1 MNIEFTPT
9 FCYVMAFAAVLI
21 ATISQILLK
30 QQANTTGQKKSGF
43 IWKFLNVRVIVS
55 YGLLFLSLALNQ
67 VALICVPVSVLPCI
81 TATSFIWI
89 QCHLFARATQQE
101 KDSGCHHYF
110 GGDRHLPTVKRIPE
124 KAKEPVDNWLRS
136 GIMKVPGH
144 ADRRLTLSSFVK
156 RSNQNLGRG
165 GYFFFLL

>member
-67 VALICVPVSVLPCI
+67 VALICVPVSVL
-81 TATSFIWI
+81 
-89 QCHLFARATQQE
+89 R
-101 KDSGCHHYF
+101 
-110 GGDRHLPTVKRIPE
+110 
-124 KAKEPVDNWLRS
+124 
-136 GIMKVPGH
+136 
-144 ADRRLTLSSFVK
+144 
-156 RSNQNLGRG
+156 
-165 GYFFFLL
+165 

>member
-55 YGLLFLSLALNQ
+55 
-67 VALICVPVSVLPCI
+67 
-81 TATSFIWI
+81 
-89 QCHLFARATQQE
+89 
-101 KDSGCHHYF
+101 
-110 GGDRHLPTVKRIPE
+110 
-124 KAKEPVDNWLRS
+124 
-136 GIMKVPGH
+136 
-144 ADRRLTLSSFVK
+144 
-156 RSNQNLGRG
+156 
-165 GYFFFLL
+165 

>member
-1 MNIEFTPT
+1 MNIEFTPA
-9 FCYVMAFAAVLI
+9 FCYAMAFAAVLI

-30 QQANTTGQKKSGF
+30 RQANTTGQNKSGF

-89 QCHLFARATQQE
+89 FLFSAIFLHERPSKRKIWALSSSWPVFPSPGCK
-101 KDSGCHHYF
+101 KDSRKSKG
-110 GGDRHLPTVKRIPE
+110 
-124 KAKEPVDNWLRS
+124 AS
-136 GIMKVPGH
+136 
-144 ADRRLTLSSFVK
+144 
-156 RSNQNLGRG
+156 
-165 GYFFFLL
+165 

>member
-67 VALICVPVSVLPCI
+67 VALIYVPVSVLPCI

-89 QCHLFARATQQE
+89 FLFSAIFLHERP
-101 KDSGCHHYF
+101 S
-110 GGDRHLPTVKRIPE
+110 KRKILGVIIIL
-124 KAKEPVDNWLRS
+124 A
-136 GIMKVPGH
+136 GI
-144 ADRRLTLSSFVK
+144 AISRL
-156 RSNQNLGRG
+156 
-165 GYFFFLL
+165 

>member
-89 QCHLFARATQQE
+89 FLFSAIFLHEQTQQE

-110 GGDRHLPTVKRIPE
+110 GGDRHLPTVKKDSR
-124 KAKEPVDNWLRS
+124 KS
-136 GIMKVPGH
+136 
-144 ADRRLTLSSFVK
+144 K
-156 RSNQNLGRG
+156 RASCQLAPFRYNESTGACR
-165 GYFFFLL
+165 

>member
-89 QCHLFARATQQE
+89 FLFSAIFLHERPS
-101 KDSGCHHYF
+101 KRNSGCHHYF
-110 GGDRHLPTVKRIPE
+110 GGDRHLPTVKKDSR
-124 KAKEPVDNWLRS
+124 K
-136 GIMKVPGH
+136 
-144 ADRRLTLSSFVK
+144 
-156 RSNQNLGRG
+156 SNGAS
-165 GYFFFLL
+165 

>member
-55 YGLLFLSLALNQ
+55 YGLLLPVPGAESGSAHLRACVGAALHYCHQ
-67 VALICVPVSVLPCI
+67 FYLDLLV
-81 TATSFIWI
+81 

-110 GGDRHLPTVKRIPE
+110 GGDRHLPTVKKDSR
-124 KAKEPVDNWLRS
+124 K
-136 GIMKVPGH
+136 
-144 ADRRLTLSSFVK
+144 
-156 RSNQNLGRG
+156 SNGAS
-165 GYFFFLL
+165 

>member
-9 FCYVMAFAAVLI
+9 FCYVMAFVAVLI

-89 QCHLFARATQQE
+89 FLFSAIFLHERP
-101 KDSGCHHYF
+101 S
-110 GGDRHLPTVKRIPE
+110 KRKILGVIIIL
-124 KAKEPVDNWLRS
+124 A
-136 GIMKVPGH
+136 GI
-144 ADRRLTLSSFVK
+144 AISRL
-156 RSNQNLGRG
+156 
-165 GYFFFLL
+165 